1 MLILYSIHE
10 IIFIFAE
17 NDETISSYDND
28 TLRVSDTAPLTYS
41 SVANVAAFINDEDN
55 FGNVQKT
62 GTLENITVVGEEE
75 IIIGTVIEDAS
86 SEGLRCIK
94 TYEEMIVQRNE
105 DCIVEEDFQV
115 VSVEDVSENENDV
128 EASNNHDNK

>member
-1 MLILYSIHE
+1 M
-10 IIFIFAE
+10 
-17 NDETISSYDND
+17 SSHDND
-28 TLRVSDTAPLTYS
+28 TLRASDTDPLTYS
-41 SVANVAAFINDEDN
+41 SVANVVPFINDED
-55 FGNVQKT
+55 
-62 GTLENITVVGEEE
+62 ITVVGEEE